1 MNTMTQS
8 AAVQAVSNMTSRK
21 NKERIASGTETRLRG
36 ETFRSSSAHSTAS
49 ETSGKKIFRSNAVQG
64 TAMRNTSVSPAA
76 AAELQLT
83 ASNRF
88 CAKDPISA
96 LTHFIGFLLAI
107 AATPVLLIRASS
119 LGDSLSSMVS
129 FGVFMM
135 SMILLYGASASY
147 HTFQLSDAANK
158 RLKRLDHMSI
168 FVLIAGSYTP
178 VCLIALPASSGTHLL
193 IAVWAVAAVGLLF
206 KFFWVTC
213 PKWVSSVI
221 YIGMGWLCISVLPTL
236 IQVLP
241 AGGFAWLLAGGLLY
255 TIGGVIYALK
265 LPIIPKSLE
274 GFGNHELFHLF
285 VMGGSFCHYMFA
297 YTALCLL
304 G

>member
-8 AAVQAVSNMTSRK
+8 ATISSVKHLTAKEPHTRTHHSVRCVLRGSSSRNEGIRITASSTSVKKGFQNRSARRTLVSN
-21 NKERIASGTETRLRG
+21 
-36 ETFRSSSAHSTAS
+36 SSVMESAARQ
-49 ETSGKKIFRSNAVQG
+49 IPIR
-64 TAMRNTSVSPAA
+64 
-76 AAELQLT
+76 
-83 ASNRF
+83 NRF
-88 CAKDPISA
+88 HAKDPISA
-96 LTHFIGFLLAI
+96 LTHFVGFLMAI
-107 AATPVLLIRASS
+107 IATPILLIHASG
-119 LGDSLSSMVS
+119 LGDSLTSMVS

-147 HTFQLSDAANK
+147 HTFELSDTANK

-178 VCLIALPASSGTHLL
+178 VCLIALPTSPGMHLL

-236 IQVLP
+236 IRELP

-265 LPIIPKSLE
+265 LSIIPKSIK
-274 GFGNHELFHLF
+274 GFGNHDLFHLF

-297 YTALCLL
+297 YTSLCLL